1 MDKYI
6 VRTPR
11 HVTKVLRE
19 VRQEGPRVQ
28 SRLEALPGVV
38 VVEELVR
45 AKELL
50 EREEEA
56 EERKV
61 KVLRQLLEKRPST
74 KLLEETRIGRTVRRL
89 SEGEGEVARLASR
102 LYKRWKR
109 EVERR
114 VELSHTRI
122 EVRSDKE
129 TERRRGAARA
139 LLDTALGRE
148 AGLAPAAREQLAAR
162 VEAQLFLACSSLIG
176 GGYRRL
182 VRRVV
187 FGLGRQAVREE
198 VVQGVR
204 PVARLVR
211 EFMVEGRK

>member
-122 EVRSDKE
+122 EVRSDQVRYLTPVLRVGWLKIE
-129 TERRRGAARA
+129 ELAYTEVLWIYPKIRN
-139 LLDTALGRE
+139 
-148 AGLAPAAREQLAAR
+148 Q
-162 VEAQLFLACSSLIG
+162 IG
-176 GGYRRL
+176 VL
-182 VRRVV
+182 
-187 FGLGRQAVREE
+187 
-198 VVQGVR
+198 
-204 PVARLVR
+204 
-211 EFMVEGRK
+211 

>member
-1 MDKYI
+1 MFCVNAQVCI
-6 VRTPR
+6 VQVCSDSPAPLTP
-11 HVTKVLRE
+11 
-19 VRQEGPRVQ
+19 VQ
-28 SRLEALPGVV
+28 
-38 VVEELVR
+38 
-45 AKELL
+45 
-50 EREEEA
+50 
-56 EERKV
+56 
-61 KVLRQLLEKRPST
+61 
-74 KLLEETRIGRTVRRL
+74 
-89 SEGEGEVARLASR
+89 
-102 LYKRWKR
+102 
-109 EVERR
+109 
-114 VELSHTRI
+114 
-122 EVRSDKE
+122 E

-204 PVARLVR
+204 PVATLVR